1 MPPKSAKQKAC
12 AANAAKRVKFQPA
25 ITTAVDNDNS
35 SAGYISSD
43 YEYSS
48 ATTSESE
55 LDDEFIATVVNHA
68 ARRGSRGPYLKNSS
82 QTLALRR
89 SHAEKYSQ
97 PITNF
102 FTPIVRCE
110 PIDVEDSDH
119 VEHFPEVACDMD
131 EDEQLIDRRFSQNLS
146 VKAPVSLDKNMFS
159 PNEDD
164 VHGGMERE
172 QMQVESSDSDGS
184 FHDPGNFAD
193 EMIPEM
199 VDSSSSDTAD
209 EPPPNFN
216 TLDDKLQGLVNLL
229 SKSKHQNTLTCF
241 EYLQYTAI
249 QQYLEL
255 IHVHGARRIDASRRV
270 AANLSQWKAS
280 TTWKAKTIRRWS
292 TFWGRHGELPTSR
305 RGKHQKTRSLIEDE
319 DVQEKC
325 MVWIRSQREVTAR
338 YLNLIYFPSIDLHKF
353 KTIKLMQSNR

>member
-25 ITTAVDNDNS
+25 ITTTVDNT
-35 SAGYISSD
+35 SAGYISSSSD

-48 ATTSESE
+48 ATTSDSE
-55 LDDEFIATVVNHA
+55 LDEEFIATVVNHA
-68 ARRGSRGPYLKNSS
+68 VHRASRGPYLKNSS
-82 QTLALRR
+82 QTLARHR

-102 FTPIVRCE
+102 FTPLVRFK
-110 PIDVEDSDH
+110 PIDEDSDLPN
-119 VEHFPEVACDMD
+119 VEHFPCDMD
-131 EDEQLIDRRFSQNLS
+131 EDEQLIDRRFSRNLS
-146 VKAPVSLDKNMFS
+146 VKVPFSLDKNTFL

-164 VHGGMERE
+164 VHGEMEGE
-172 QMQVESSDSDGS
+172 QTQVESAIITYSDSDDNL
-184 FHDPGNFAD
+184 HDQGNLAD
-193 EMIPEM
+193 ETIPDM

-209 EPPPNFN
+209 EPPPNFS
-216 TLDDKLQGLVNLL
+216 TLDDKLQQLAKLL

-255 IHVHGARRIDASRRV
+255 VHIHGARRIGASRRV
-270 AANLSQWKAS
+270 AANLSQWKAG
-280 TTWKAKTIRRWS
+280 TTWKAKTIRHWS
-292 TFWGRHGELPTSR
+292 TFWCRHEELPTSR

-338 YLNLIYFPSIDLHKF
+338 YFKF
-353 KTIKLMQSNR
+353 KLFSSH